1 MSYQVL
7 LVDDEPLARE
17 RLKRLLQEHDDFVCA
32 GEAGD
37 GSAAL
42 SWLQQHGADLVL
54 LDIQMPG
61 RSGLD
66 VAAAMQQLP
75 QPPLLVFCTAYDEHA
90 LQAFAVKALDYLLK
104 PVRREDLSRALQRA
118 GEWLAQRP
126 ASVAAATAPGS
137 RTHLSARTHNGLQ
150 LIPLESIICCHADQK
165 YVTVLH
171 EDGETLVD
179 ESLKQ
184 LEDEFPQLFIRV
196 HRSTLVAK
204 QRMERLQAVDEG
216 GHQLWLRGLA
226 EGVAVSRR
234 HLAEVRR
241 VMKEL

>member
-1 MSYQVL
+1 MSYRVL

-17 RLKRLLQEHDDFVCA
+17 RLKRLLQEHDDFACA

-61 RSGLD
+61 RNGLE

-126 ASVAAATAPGS
+126 PGPAAPGS

-171 EDGETLVD
+171 EDGETLID

-204 QRMERLQAVDEG
+204 QRMERLRAVDEG
-216 GHQLWLRGLA
+216 GHQLCLRGLA